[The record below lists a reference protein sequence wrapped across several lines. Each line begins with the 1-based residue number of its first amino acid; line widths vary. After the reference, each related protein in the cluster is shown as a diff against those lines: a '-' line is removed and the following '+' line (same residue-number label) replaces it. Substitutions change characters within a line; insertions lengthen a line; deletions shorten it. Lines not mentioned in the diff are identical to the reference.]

1 MKGKLALVAVATFAV
16 SACGTGEV
24 ADPVATTTP
33 STETS
38 TPGSAATVAVDN
50 QIAPAPL
57 PDTVAAFDA
66 DVMVSGV
73 SALDLGAV
81 NEVDGVQYSA
91 ALAIVPATVRDRQ
104 IEVAVVDPET
114 FRPLTPEETA
124 DAAAVWERVRDGDIV
139 FTHAV
144 GNEVGALLGSSIA
157 VTGPRSSHAARVGAY
172 ASNGIPP
179 VADAVVNWQIGEYLG
194 VGSATH
200 ILVAVDDSANLSEV
214 AAAVEE
220 ATGGTASVREKPS
233 QQTAGVVAGG
243 KLEPFTYV
251 SVGDG
256 TIRIDP
262 EWVRRNI
269 VTVDLPVFGRT
280 QCHRVIV
287 PQLSAALNEIMALG
301 LQTLITDY
309 SGCYVPRHMLWD
321 PGKGISR
328 HAWGLAFDI
337 NVPTNGYGH
346 TPTLDP
352 RIVDVFK
359 RWGFKWGGDFDVP
372 DGMHFEL
379 QHIITP

>member
-1 MKGKLALVAVATFAV
+1 MKGKVASLIAMAVLAA
-16 SACGTGEV
+16 ACGGDAGVEP
-24 ADPVATTTP
+24 AASTTP
-33 STETS
+33 PTGQ
-38 TPGSAATVAVDN
+38 PPDSAATVAVDN
-50 QIAPAPL
+50 EVAAAPL
-57 PDTVAAFDA
+57 PDTVPAFEA
-66 DVMVSGV
+66 DLLVTGV

-81 NEVDGVQYSA
+81 NEVEGVQYAA
-91 ALAIVPATVRDRQ
+91 ALAIVPASVRDRDIQ
-104 IEVAVVDPET
+104 VAVVDPDT
-114 FRPLTPEETA
+114 FRPLTPAETA
-124 DAAAVWERVRDGDIV
+124 DAPAVWERLHAGDIV

-144 GNEVGALLGSSIA
+144 GNDIQALLGSTIA
-157 VTGPRSSHAARVGAY
+157 VTGPGASYAARVGAY

-194 VGSATH
+194 ATAATH
-200 ILVAVDDSANLSEV
+200 ILVAVDDAVGTSSV
-214 AAAVEE
+214 ARAIEE
-220 ATGGTASVREKPS
+220 ATSGSVTVREKPS
-233 QQTAGVVAGG
+233 AQTAVAGG
-243 KLEPFTYV
+243 GGLEPFTYV

-280 QCHRVIV
+280 QCHRIMV
-287 PQLSAALNEIMALG
+287 PQLSAALNEIVALG
-301 LQTLITDY
+301 LQDLITDY

-321 PGKGISR
+321 PAKGISR

-337 NVPTNGYGH
+337 NVPTNGYGAA
-346 TPTLDP
+346 PTLDP

-379 QHIITP
+379 LHVITP

>member
-1 MKGKLALVAVATFAV
+1 VKGKLALAAIATFAM
-16 SACGTGEV
+16 SACGSPDV
-24 ADPVATTTP
+24 ADPVA
-33 STETS
+33 STAPGGTTS
-38 TPGSAATVAVDN
+38 TPGSAATVAVDT
-50 QIAPAPL
+50 QVAPAPL

-66 DVMVSGV
+66 DVMVSDV

-81 NEVDGVQYSA
+81 NEVPGVQYSA
-91 ALAIVPATVRDRQ
+91 ALAIVPATVRDRD
-104 IEVAVVDPET
+104 INVAVVDPET
-114 FRPLTPEETA
+114 FRPLTPDETA
-124 DAAAVWERVRDGDIV
+124 DAAAVWERLRDGDIV

-144 GNEVGALLGSSIA
+144 GNEIAALLGSSIA
-157 VTGPRSSHAARVGAY
+157 VTGPRASFATRVGAY

-200 ILVAVDDSANLSEV
+200 ILVAVDDSANVSEV
-214 AAAVEE
+214 VAAIEE
-220 ATGGTASVREKPS
+220 ATGGTAAVREKPA
-233 QQTAGVVAGG
+233 QQTAGAVAGG
-243 KLEPFTYV
+243 SLEPFTYV

-269 VTVDLPVFGRT
+269 VTVDLPIFGRT
-280 QCHRVIV
+280 QCHRVMV
-287 PQLSAALNEIMALG
+287 PQLSAALNEIIALG
-301 LQTLITDY
+301 LQDLITDY

-321 PGKGISR
+321 PAKGISR

-346 TPTLDP
+346 APTLDS

-379 QHIITP
+379 QHLITP